1 MKHKI
6 TYGEKYGPA
15 MQVQTKEE
23 AAAYFEECVEHTM
36 EWRPEITR
44 EEAEAIERQNID
56 YYAGYYDNETMRR
69 VYDLYET
76 HHPVPGITPDT
87 SPEETFKA
95 GQDYAEEQASD

>member
-36 EWRPEITR
+36 EWQPIG
-44 EEAEAIERQNID
+44 
-56 YYAGYYDNETMRR
+56 YYAGYYDKETYDR
-69 VYDLYET
+69 VMELFDT
-76 HHPVPGITPDT
+76 NHPIFG
-87 SPEETFKA
+87 KA
-95 GQDYAEEQASD
+95 YLGSAASYVAGNLAGKEHNNG

>member
-36 EWRPEITR
+36 EWQPDITR
-44 EEAEAIERQNID
+44 EEAESIEKQNIG
-56 YYAGYYDNETMRR
+56 YYAGYYDKETYDR
-69 VYDLYET
+69 VMELFDT
-76 HHPVPGITPDT
+76 NHPIFG
-87 SPEETFKA
+87 KA
-95 GQDYAEEQASD
+95 YLGSAASYVAGNLAGKEHNNG